1 MRRSLQLGLG
11 AAWPVSQ
18 ASHCEMSHKSST
30 TNTILGDWYLL
41 ASTGVNV
48 PLHHMDLRFKN
59 VSGELRG
66 AIVSR
71 VDGSEIPL
79 ASSEFDGST
88 LRFKLVAPNGKTQS
102 EMPTM
107 VMTWNGVR
115 WPSGPHPPSAGLSA
129 MFRVP
134 QGLVR

>member
-1 MRRSLQLGLG
+1 MRRRLFLPAIACGIALAFG
-11 AAWPVSQ
+11 GYPGFAWNAAESQ
-18 ASHCEMSHKSST
+18 AD

-41 ASTGVNV
+41 ASTGVNM

-88 LRFKLVAPNGKTQS
+88 LRFKRGSQRQDPI
-102 EMPTM
+102 
-107 VMTWNGVR
+107 
-115 WPSGPHPPSAGLSA
+115 
-129 MFRVP
+129 
-134 QGLVR
+134 